1 MKYYYQAQS
10 YINVLCTEFA
20 NLIMMFSWQ
29 NKRINHEINDIITSP
44 FILYY
49 YILTQMQLKSESYTS
64 KAEAIPMMENSNFIK
79 FRFTHLC
86 SAFGFYL
93 LAINFSLFIREALGF
108 EVINVGNLLK
118 MIKLIYLACFTFI

>member
-44 FILYY
+44 FILYSLLLH
-49 YILTQMQLKSESYTS
+49 ID
-64 KAEAIPMMENSNFIK
+64 SNAAKI
-79 FRFTHLC
+79 
-86 SAFGFYL
+86 
-93 LAINFSLFIREALGF
+93 
-108 EVINVGNLLK
+108 
-118 MIKLIYLACFTFI
+118 

>member
-1 MKYYYQAQS
+1 
-10 YINVLCTEFA
+10 
-20 NLIMMFSWQ
+20 
-29 NKRINHEINDIITSP
+29 
-44 FILYY
+44 
-49 YILTQMQLKSESYTS
+49 MQLKSESYTS

-118 MIKLIYLACFTFI
+118 MIKLISLACFTFILSCYSFYLVYVLKQKTVLFSLKIVSKMVHKKTEFLFFLKLSDAHICH